1 MARRDD
7 LDGLFYLLRNLEVR
21 HMAELVEN
29 TIKKEDQVDIAELR
43 QKISSFREGNMDE
56 ERFRLYRL
64 TRGVYGQRQL
74 GVQMFRIKL
83 PYGSVSSDQLVR
95 IADVSDKY
103 ATGNLHLTTRQDIQ
117 LHYVKLDDSPE
128 VWTALA
134 EKDITA
140 REACGNTVRN
150 ITASPEAGVDPDEP
164 FDVSPYA
171 HAAAHYFMRN
181 PICQEMGRKI
191 KVAFSSSFKD
201 TAFTFMHDFG
211 FIPVIKDGERGF
223 KVYVGGGLGAQ
234 AITAQK
240 AYDFLPADQLIPF
253 MEAGLRVFDRYGERE
268 KRHKARMKFLIKKIG
283 LEEYMRLVE
292 EEKGALPFKTYDID
306 IASFGLRQP
315 APHFEPEI
323 TVAKDPV
330 KFQLW
335 KKTNT
340 FFQKQEGFC
349 GVYVKVL
356 LGDLSSEQARY
367 LSRIVKRY
375 AADDIRLTI
384 NQNLLLTFVNESH
397 LQELFTL
404 LDGFGFAEV
413 GYDSIADITACPGT
427 DTCNLGVTNSTGL
440 SKQLE
445 TMLAEEYPD
454 LLEEKHIKI
463 KISGCMNAC
472 GQHTIANIGF
482 HGSSIKKNKLVIP
495 AMQILLGGGLDPS
508 GKSYIADKVLKVPTK
523 RSLDVVRKV
532 LDHYDEHSTEG
543 EYFNVFY
550 ERLGGRKYFY
560 DLLKPLADVEGAT
573 EEILMDWGEDHHYQQ
588 AIGVGEC
595 AGVILDVIGTI
606 IKDAKEKLETAL
618 LKLDEE
624 AYPEAIYHAYNT
636 YVIGA
641 KALLLSEDVKCNTQ
655 SKIISDFQDLIVETG
670 KLALDYNFQD
680 QVLSINQNGP
690 DEVFA
695 KAYVTEAKSFLGK
708 ILITRESE
716 LSKDKE
722 VVSSYYKA

>member
-1 MARRDD
+1 
-7 LDGLFYLLRNLEVR
+7 
-21 HMAELVEN
+21 MAETAGI
-29 TIKKEDQVDIAELR
+29 TIKKEDQIDIDELR
-43 QKISSFREGNMDE
+43 QNISSFKEGKMDE

-74 GVQMFRIKL
+74 GVQMFRIKI
-83 PYGSVSSDQLVR
+83 PYGSITADQLVR

-117 LHYVKLDDSPE
+117 LHYVKLEDSPE

-171 HAAAHYFMRN
+171 YEAAHYFMRN

-191 KVAFSSSFKD
+191 KVAFSSSSKD

-211 FIPVIKDGERGF
+211 FIPVIKDGIRGF
-223 KVYVGGGLGAQ
+223 EVYVGGGLGAQ
-234 AITAQK
+234 AITAHK
-240 AYDFLPADQLIPF
+240 AYDFLAADELIPF

-268 KRHKARMKFLIKKIG
+268 KRNKARMKFLIKKVG
-283 LEEYMRLVE
+283 LEEYMRLVDL
-292 EEKGALPFKTYDID
+292 EKGALPFKTFDID
-306 IASFGLRQP
+306 TTSFALREP
-315 APHFEPEI
+315 APYFEPEV
-323 TVAKDPV
+323 TEPKDPK
-330 KFQLW
+330 KFELW

-340 FFQKQEGFC
+340 FSQKQDGLY
-349 GVYVKVL
+349 GVYIKVL

-397 LQELFTL
+397 LAELFTI

-445 TMLAEEYPD
+445 TMLAEEYPE

-482 HGSSIKKNKLVIP
+482 HGSSIKKNNLVIP

-523 RSLDVVRKV
+523 RSLDVVRTV
-532 LDHYDEHSTEG
+532 LDHYDKHSTEG

-560 DLLKPLADVEGAT
+560 DLLKPFANVEGAT
-573 EEILMDWGEDHHYQQ
+573 EEILMDWDQDHHYQQ

-595 AGVILDVIGTI
+595 AGVILDVVGTI
-606 IKDAKEKLETAL
+606 IKDAKDKLDTALEKLSEG
-618 LKLDEE
+618 

-655 SKIISDFQDLIVETG
+655 NKIISDFQEQILDAD
-670 KLALDYNFQD
+670 KLELGYNFPD

-690 DEVFA
+690 GETFA
-695 KAYVTEAKSFLGK
+695 KAYVQEAESFLGK
-708 ILITRESE
+708 VLAYREKSLTE
-716 LSKDKE
+716 NKE